1 MAIEAIKSFP
11 RYERYKDSGV
21 EWIGEIP
28 EHWDVLRL
36 GSFFEERREI
46 VSDVD
51 YPPLSVTMKG
61 IVPQLESA
69 AKSQDGNNRKLV
81 CTGDFV
87 INSRSDRKGSSG
99 VSPLDGSVS
108 LINIVLKPNGIS
120 PSYTNYLLKS
130 YTFIE
135 EYYRIGRGIVADLWT
150 TRYSEMKNIMVSF
163 PPVIEQTAIA
173 QFLDHKTAQIDRAIA
188 IKEAQIAL
196 LNERKQIM
204 IQEAV
209 TKGLDPTVPMKDS
222 GVEWIGE
229 IPAHWEVKKLKYFG
243 SIKSGDGITNSELKE
258 QGVYEVFGGNGFM
271 GYSDKYNIIGEKL
284 IIGRVGAYCGNVRY
298 VNEKKWISDNALVLN
313 LRSGMSFEYIKYVL
327 ESFNL
332 NKLNT
337 SNAQPLITGSKV
349 MNVALPLPTERE
361 RKKILEFIYKNDR
374 KIIKAILS
382 LKNQIQTLKEY
393 KTTLINEA
401 VTGKIKIN

>member
-163 PPVIEQTAIA
+163 PPVIEQTAIV

>member
-11 RYERYKDSGV
+11 RYERYKDSGID
-21 EWIGEIP
+21 WIGEIP

-87 INSRSDRKGSSG
+87 INSRSDRKGSSE

-135 EYYRIGRGIVADLWT
+135 A
-150 TRYSEMKNIMVSF
+150 
-163 PPVIEQTAIA
+163 
-173 QFLDHKTAQIDRAIA
+173 
-188 IKEAQIAL
+188 
-196 LNERKQIM
+196 
-204 IQEAV
+204 
-209 TKGLDPTVPMKDS
+209 
-222 GVEWIGE
+222 
-229 IPAHWEVKKLKYFG
+229 
-243 SIKSGDGITNSELKE
+243 
-258 QGVYEVFGGNGFM
+258 
-271 GYSDKYNIIGEKL
+271 
-284 IIGRVGAYCGNVRY
+284 
-298 VNEKKWISDNALVLN
+298 
-313 LRSGMSFEYIKYVL
+313 
-327 ESFNL
+327 
-332 NKLNT
+332 
-337 SNAQPLITGSKV
+337 
-349 MNVALPLPTERE
+349 
-361 RKKILEFIYKNDR
+361 
-374 KIIKAILS
+374 
-382 LKNQIQTLKEY
+382 
-393 KTTLINEA
+393 
-401 VTGKIKIN
+401 